1 MPKSSKKIIKNS
13 LEDLKAQNTTFLD
26 ISKLNSFT
34 NNLVITSGTSSRHMS
49 AIKDRLIEDLKK
61 NKISIAGVEGQ
72 DSADWILL
80 DLGDYV
86 VNIMSLDS
94 RKLYDLESL
103 WDPSLN

>member
-1 MPKSSKKIIKNS
+1 MCIRDS
-13 LEDLKAQNTTFLD
+13 
-26 ISKLNSFT
+26 
-34 NNLVITSGTSSRHMS
+34 
-49 AIKDRLIEDLKK
+49 LKK

>member
-1 MPKSSKKIIKNS
+1 MSKSSKKIIKNS

-34 NNLVITSGTSSRHMS
+34 DNLVITSGTSSRHMS

-61 NKISIAGVEGQ
+61 NKISISGVEGQ
-72 DSADWILL
+72 DSTDWILL

>member
-1 MPKSSKKIIKNS
+1 MT
-13 LEDLKAQNTTFLD
+13 D
-26 ISKLNSFT
+26 
-34 NNLVITSGTSSRHMS
+34 NLVITSGTSSRHMS
-49 AIKDRLIEDLKK
+49 AIKERLIEDLKK
-61 NKISIAGVEGQ
+61 NKILISGVEGQ

>member
-34 NNLVITSGTSSRHMS
+34 DNLVITSGTSSRHMS

-61 NKISIAGVEGQ
+61 NKISISGVEGQ
-72 DSADWILL
+72 DSTDWILL

>member
-1 MPKSSKKIIKNS
+1 MSKSSKKIIKNS
-13 LEDLKAQNTTFLD
+13 LEDLKAQNTTFID

-34 NNLVITSGTSSRHMS
+34 DNLVITSGTSSRHMS
-49 AIKDRLIEDLKK
+49 AIKERLIEDLKK
-61 NKISIAGVEGQ
+61 NKILISGVEGQ

>member
-1 MPKSSKKIIKNS
+1 MSKSSKKIIKNS

-34 NNLVITSGTSSRHMS
+34 DNLVITSGTSSRHMS
-49 AIKDRLIEDLKK
+49 AIKERLIEDLKK
-61 NKISIAGVEGQ
+61 NKILISGVEGQ